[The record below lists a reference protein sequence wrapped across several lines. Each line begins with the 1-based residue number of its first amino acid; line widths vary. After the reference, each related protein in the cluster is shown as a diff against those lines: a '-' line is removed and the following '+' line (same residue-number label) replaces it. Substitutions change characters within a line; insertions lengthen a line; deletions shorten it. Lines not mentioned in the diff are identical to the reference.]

1 MVRDKDLIIKDIMYQ
16 SAELERLNHR
26 IETVKEQIQE
36 LSLESLSLDKKREAA
51 VNELNELLAELV
63 EE

>member
-1 MVRDKDLIIKDIMYQ
+1 MVRDKDLIIKDIMHQ
-16 SAELERLNHR
+16 SAELERLNHK
-26 IETVKEQIQE
+26 ISMVKEQIQE
-36 LSLESLSLDKKREAA
+36 LSLEGLSLDKKRETA